1 MTFNSARL
9 HPIAILLF
17 SFQTVKDMFF
27 IFFIGFFIGI
37 EDNFLIYFLIG
48 TAVLL
53 SLIIFF
59 SWIKWFRFTYTVTDG
74 ELRIEHG
81 LFVRKKRTISKYRIQ
96 SINLNQ
102 NIVHRLLD
110 LTGVQ
115 VETAG
120 SDLDVDANLIAL
132 KLTVAEQLRQE
143 LKLTT
148 NDESDSE
155 QYDYD
160 YDYALENQLPKYE
173 ASYKRLFAFGSTS
186 GGFGFI
192 IAIILFIFSEAE
204 TFIPDQF
211 FDQTTTWLLSQAFTV
226 LAVLIILALI
236 AVWFLGTI
244 GSVIKYGDFTIIRYD
259 QELYITRGL
268 LEKKQLTIPLKRIQA
283 VSFKQNL
290 LRLPFNLGSL
300 TIVIAGGEVSKKEN
314 IQTVIFPLIRK
325 SEIEPFLTTI
335 LPEYRASFEQLKP
348 ISKRFFY
355 FNSVVNVFG
364 AIVIIS
370 ILAIFISNF
379 WWIGLVLLIPA
390 WSYDFIKYKL
400 TKTALT
406 DDQLTMQIVPILSKE
421 TVWLKKDKV
430 QALEQRQNPIQR
442 KLNIA
447 IHKLSVM
454 DNFVGQHYVVHGLP
468 IEDAN
473 EISDW
478 YSYRET
484 YQLKDID
491 LNKK

>member
-1 MTFNSARL
+1 MTFNSVRL
-9 HPIAILLF
+9 HPFAILLF
-17 SFQTVKDMFF
+17 SFKTIKDLFFLFF
-27 IFFIGFFIGI
+27 IIVLAGF
-37 EDNFLIYFLIG
+37 EDGLSTYILIG
-48 TAVLL
+48 SAVLI
-53 SLIIFF
+53 SLVIFF
-59 SWIKWFRFTYTVTDG
+59 SWIKWFRFTYSVTDG
-74 ELRIEHG
+74 ELKIEHG

-102 NIVHRLLD
+102 NIVHRLLG

-120 SDLDVDANLIAL
+120 SDLDVDANLVAL
-132 KLTVAEQLRQE
+132 KLETAEQLRQE
-143 LKLTT
+143 LKISS
-148 NDESDSE
+148 NEEDDSE
-155 QYDYD
+155 EYD
-160 YDYALENQLPKYE
+160 YDYALEKQLPKYE

-186 GGFGFI
+186 GGFGLI
-192 IAIILFIFSEAE
+192 IAIIFFIFSEIEA
-204 TFIPDQF
+204 FIPDQF
-211 FDQTTTWLLSQAFTV
+211 LDQTTSWLLSQAFTV
-226 LAVLIILALI
+226 LAILTILTL
-236 AVWFLGTI
+236 AVIWFI
-244 GSVIKYGDFTIIRYD
+244 GSISSVIKYGDFTIIRYE

-300 TIVIAGGEVSKKEN
+300 TIVIAGGEVSQKEN

-325 SEIEPFLTTI
+325 SEIERFLEAI
-335 LPEYRASFEQLKP
+335 LPEYTASFDQLKP
-348 ISKRFFY
+348 ISRRFFY
-355 FNSVVNVFG
+355 INSVVNILS

-370 ILAIFISNF
+370 ILAIFISSF
-379 WWIGLVLLIPA
+379 WWIGLVLLVLA
-390 WSYDFIKYKL
+390 WSYDLIKYKL

-406 DDQLTMQIVPILSKE
+406 NDQLTMQIVPILSKE
-421 TVWLKKDKV
+421 TIWLKKDKI

-447 IHKLSVM
+447 IHKVSVM
-454 DNFVGQHYVVHGLP
+454 DNFIGQHYVVHGLP

-478 YSYRET
+478 YSYRDT

-491 LNKK
+491 LDNK